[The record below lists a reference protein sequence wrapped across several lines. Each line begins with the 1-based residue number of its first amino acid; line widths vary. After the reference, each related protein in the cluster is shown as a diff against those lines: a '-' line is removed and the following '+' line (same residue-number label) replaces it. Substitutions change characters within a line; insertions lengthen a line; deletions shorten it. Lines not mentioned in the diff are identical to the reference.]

1 MKQYTIE
8 GGKELRFLISGTDS
22 AGTGS
27 GSDSSSS
34 GHVCLKSGNAEIFGR
49 ELRMKEW
56 VVLPEGSYAV
66 YSWYGC
72 TIEIDETKCEKIH
85 QVSDTPMEIYAGV
98 HGNLELLRDAQIQ
111 HDHQGQTKT
120 GGPRV
125 AVVGPGRC
133 GKSTVASILS
143 AYAVRCDRTPVFIDL
158 DTTNNSL
165 SIPGT
170 VTATKIT
177 GHADIDA
184 AYGILTKGPLTY
196 YTGYLSPWEH
206 TEIFLGAVESLGK
219 SLDARFQNE
228 SNDNSGAI
236 IDTFPLIDMDN
247 PVEYQTL
254 LSALKFLKVDVV
266 LVIGHIRLSQEL
278 RNDLKNDG
286 AQVIKMPSPG
296 DVMKRPEKGIVNSES
311 IRRYFEGS
319 PLMPFQPCRR
329 IVKSKD
335 KFKVYKLQNK
345 PVTDS
350 GILPIGQVSVIEPR
364 NYAGV
369 DVNASL
375 EKSVLGN
382 YQTLWLMDVSYMH
395 LQVCTDVQVSL
406 MPRQRLNFQI
416 PKI

>member
-1 MKQYTIE
+1 
-8 GGKELRFLISGTDS
+8 
-22 AGTGS
+22 
-27 GSDSSSS
+27 
-34 GHVCLKSGNAEIFGR
+34 
-49 ELRMKEW
+49 
-56 VVLPEGSYAV
+56 
-66 YSWYGC
+66 
-72 TIEIDETKCEKIH
+72 
-85 QVSDTPMEIYAGV
+85 
-98 HGNLELLRDAQIQ
+98 
-111 HDHQGQTKT
+111 
-120 GGPRV
+120 
-125 AVVGPGRC
+125 
-133 GKSTVASILS
+133 
-143 AYAVRCDRTPVFIDL
+143 
-158 DTTNNSL
+158 
-165 SIPGT
+165 
-170 VTATKIT
+170 
-177 GHADIDA
+177 
-184 AYGILTKGPLTY
+184 
-196 YTGYLSPWEH
+196 
-206 TEIFLGAVESLGK
+206 
-219 SLDARFQNE
+219 
-228 SNDNSGAI
+228 
-236 IDTFPLIDMDN
+236 MDN